1 VPAERLR
8 QGCQVRA
15 DLVQAGNK
23 LTAEAS
29 TTDFYRQHRVEIDG
43 IIEPLIA
50 GFAAHKEEET
60 GELTTLLAKLTAK
73 QFRTKWSPL
82 CVVMWPWHSEGPAVL
97 ALPMALWAGA
107 SPRLGN
113 PICSPACRTR
123 RRSRCLWT
131 GLKLTGNDPA
141 HRRWPDRSVV

>member
-1 VPAERLR
+1 MPAERLR

-29 TTDFYRQHRVEIDG
+29 TTDFYRQHRVGIDG

-60 GELTTLLAKLTAK
+60 GEVTTLLAKLTAK
-73 QFRTKWSPL
+73 
-82 CVVMWPWHSEGPAVL
+82 
-97 ALPMALWAGA
+97 
-107 SPRLGN
+107 
-113 PICSPACRTR
+113 
-123 RRSRCLWT
+123 
-131 GLKLTGNDPA
+131 
-141 HRRWPDRSVV
+141 